1 MMKATIKLFL
11 VLITVVVVVIGWI
24 TGQYRDRDFFILIM
38 ALICATLAT
47 FLAMNIHDH
56 QVQARK
62 RKERESG
69 SMEKPGNE
77 ARNIKRSE
85 GSFALKERKS
95 GLSWGGGN
103 IKASEATRGTKRKF
117 LGK

>member
-11 VLITVVVVVIGWI
+11 VLITVVVAVIGWI
-24 TGQYRDRDFFILIM
+24 TGQYRDRDFFILI
-38 ALICATLAT
+38 LVLVSATLAT
-47 FLAMNIHDH
+47 FLIMNIHDH

-62 RKERESG
+62 RKERESESHENLG
-69 SMEKPGNE
+69 DE
-77 ARNIKRSE
+77 AGNIKRSDS
-85 GSFALKERKS
+85 SFALRDRKS

-117 LGK
+117 LGR

>member
-11 VLITVVVVVIGWI
+11 VLITVVVAVIGWI
-24 TGQYRDRDFFILIM
+24 TGQYRDREFFILI
-38 ALICATLAT
+38 LVLVSATLAT
-47 FLAMNIHDH
+47 FLIMNIHDH
-56 QVQARK
+56 RLQARK

-69 SMEKPGNE
+69 SQEKPAAE
-77 ARNIKRSE
+77 AGKIKRSD
-85 GSFALKERKS
+85 GSFALREQKS

-103 IKASEATRGTKRKF
+103 IKASEATRGSKRKF